1 MNQKGK
7 KEWMGENNT
16 FALKKAALSADAINK
31 MKFEL
36 GTIVLS
42 Q

>member
-1 MNQKGK
+1 
-7 KEWMGENNT
+7 MGENNT